1 LVYQGCRTVMRSLD
15 NWHQIGTLRLDT
27 VPEWCQNGAMDL
39 RLYVDN
45 IHRQLEV
52 AAEAGGDE
60 ARALAE
66 RLIAPLDAAIRL
78 TLQDVLSAAADEIT
92 RELAP
97 GSVELRLRGRDPEF
111 VVAPPPVDRSVAELF
126 EDDRASGRSS
136 RPVAARG
143 VASASLEGDADA
155 MSRINLRMPDQLKA
169 RIEEAADR
177 EGLSVN
183 NWLVRAA
190 TAAVERNDSG
200 RREQPTPH
208 GAQRYTGWVR

>member
-1 LVYQGCRTVMRSLD
+1 
-15 NWHQIGTLRLDT
+15 
-27 VPEWCQNGAMDL
+27 MDL
-39 RLYVDN
+39 RVYVDN
-45 IHRQLEV
+45 IHRQLAI

-111 VVAPPPVDRSVAELF
+111 VVATPPIDRSDDDLLD
-126 EDDRASGRSS
+126 DDRAAGRSS
-136 RPVAARG
+136 RPVGAEAI
-143 VASASLEGDADA
+143 APASLEGDGDA

-169 RIEEAADR
+169 RIEKAADR

-190 TAAVERNDSG
+190 TAAVERNDPG